1 MKKSKAKT
9 NTVEDMLYPSEAF
22 YELNKLNVGIDDEI
36 DSGLSNVNQ
45 VVDAISFI
53 ELSVINSYLLSCYK
67 NNKQENDVNIIT
79 YGKVNHIGQ
88 IEQGGAPEDTESF
101 WFMGKLKNYDY
112 FLIFQTRA
120 HINNRGDFECF
131 INISTNKKIKDEE
144 LDDILKHLKKV
155 AFNSSKYVGKM
166 IKVKFYESSFH
177 GIEIIENSD
186 GDDKDLLVLNDVQNK
201 FIEHFVNV
209 VSRGGNLR
217 YLLNGE
223 PGTGKT
229 KTIREIAK
237 KLLPN
242 STFIIPDFVDGS
254 DLSTII
260 ETCNIFDK
268 AVIIMDDIDLYIGSR
283 DNGGYTQNLGEF
295 LTIFD
300 GLKKQKIS
308 FIASTNDKKLVD
320 KAAERPGRFNFII
333 DYGFLT
339 DEQIIKV
346 CELYLPQEWQIKEI
360 YSLLTGK
367 INGKKTKITGAFIY
381 NLSENIKDMSVDN
394 IEWTLNDTI
403 QLIKESYKGFYHSQI
418 EVEKDNIGFGVV
430 KG

>member
-1 MKKSKAKT
+1 MKKTKLKIADEYLEYRHDLIE
-9 NTVEDMLYPSEAF
+9 VG
-22 YELNKLNVGIDDEI
+22 KLNVGIDDISDDE
-36 DSGLSNVNQ
+36 LSNVNQ
-45 VVDAISFI
+45 IVEKISFI
-53 ELSVINSYLLSCYK
+53 ELSVINSFLLSAHK
-67 NNKQENDVNIIT
+67 NNKKISDINIMT

-88 IEQGGAPEDTESF
+88 IEQGGVDEDTDSF
-101 WFMGKLKNYDY
+101 WFMGKLKTYDY
-112 FLIFQTRA
+112 IFIIQTRA
-120 HINNRGDFECF
+120 YVNSRGDFECF
-131 INISTNKKIKDEE
+131 LNISTNKKINNNEMR
-144 LDDILKHLKKV
+144 DIFDYLKKLS
-155 AFNSSKYVGKM
+155 FNSSKYVGKV

-177 GIEIIENSD
+177 GIEIIENH
-186 GDDKDLLVLNDVQNK
+186 DKDNDLLILNDTQNK
-201 FIEHFVNV
+201 FINHFVNV

-229 KTIREIAK
+229 KTIREISK

-242 STFIIPDFVDGS
+242 STFIIPDFIDGA

-260 ETCNIFDK
+260 DSCNIFDN
-268 AVIIMDDIDLYIGSR
+268 AVIIMDDIDLFIGSR

-300 GLKKQKIS
+300 GIKKQKIS
-308 FIASTNDKKLVD
+308 FIASTNNKKLVD

-339 DEQIIKV
+339 DEQIVKV
-346 CELYLPQEWQIKEI
+346 SELYLPEKWRLKEV
-360 YSLLTGK
+360 YNLLTGK

-381 NLSENIKDMSVDN
+381 NLSENITDMSLDN
-394 IEWTLNDTI
+394 PDWDIDDTI
-403 QLIKESYKGFYHSQI
+403 ELIKESYKGFYHSQI
-418 EVEKDNIGFGVV
+418 EAERDNIGFGVV

>member
-1 MKKSKAKT
+1 MKKGKIKT
-9 NTVEDMLYPSEAF
+9 RSIDEYFDMPHEV
-22 YELNKLNVGIDDEI
+22 YEMSKLNLGIDD
-36 DSGLSNVNQ
+36 DADDGLSNVNQ
-45 VVDAISFI
+45 IVEKISFI
-53 ELSVINSYLLSCYK
+53 ELSVINSYLLSCFKDNK
-67 NNKQENDVNIIT
+67 NKTDVNVMT

-88 IEQGGAPEDTESF
+88 LEQGGVHEDTESF
-101 WFMGKLKNYDY
+101 WFMGKLKEYDY
-112 FLIFQTRA
+112 LLIFQTRA
-120 HINNRGDFECF
+120 YVNSRGDFECF
-131 INISTNKKIKDEE
+131 LNISTNKKIKDEE
-144 LDDILKHLKKV
+144 INNIFQKLKKV
-155 AFNSSKYVGKM
+155 AFNSSKYVGKV

-177 GIEIIENSD
+177 GIEIIETNDSD
-186 GDDKDLLVLNDVQNK
+186 NDLLVLNDTQNK
-201 FIEHFVNV
+201 FIDHFVNV

-254 DLSTII
+254 DLATII

-268 AVIIMDDIDLYIGSR
+268 AVIIMDDIDLFIGSR
-283 DNGGYTQNLGEF
+283 DTGGYTQNLGEF

-300 GLKKQKIS
+300 GIKKQKIS

-339 DEQIIKV
+339 DEQIRKV
-346 CELYLPQEWQIKEI
+346 CELYLPEKWRVKEV
-360 YSLLTGK
+360 YNLLTGK

-381 NLSENIKDMSVDN
+381 NLSENIKDMTIDN
-394 IEWTLNDTI
+394 IEWSLEDTL
-403 QLIKESYKGFYHSQI
+403 QLIRESYKGFYHSQI
-418 EVEKDNIGFGVV
+418 EAERDNIGFGVV